1 MQGTWVWSLVQEDST
16 CHGTTKPVCHNYWSL
31 HALEPMIC
39 NKKSHHDEKPMHCNE
54 EESPLATT
62 RESPRS
68 SNEDPAQP
76 QANTENY
83 LKKQNTLWVL
93 WKGTRPHLTQ
103 HLIYCLYP
111 QLTFHYIFTYFC
123 LLFIIGSSGKV
134 FHLFLWP
141 GSMWDPSS
149 LLRDPI
155 HAPCTE
161 AQSLNHWTAW
171 EVPHLLSK
179 VTSLSLNPPAHLW
192 LCSTS
197 LLLCFTASSSTPPV
211 KPTDLLP
218 NEAKQ
223 NKTALC
229 ILQPHN

>member
-1 MQGTWVWSLVQEDST
+1 M
-16 CHGTTKPVCHNYWSL
+16 
-31 HALEPMIC
+31 
-39 NKKSHHDEKPMHCNE
+39 
-54 EESPLATT
+54 LAAT
-62 RESPRS
+62 RESPGAATKTPHSRKS
-68 SNEDPAQP
+68 I
-76 QANTENY
+76 
-83 LKKQNTLWVL
+83 KKIIKKKSLWVPWVP

-111 QLTFHYIFTYFC
+111 QLTFLYIFTYFC
-123 LLFIIGSSGKV
+123 LLFIIGSSGKI

-141 GSMWDPSS
+141 CSMWDPSS

-161 AQSLNHWTAW
+161 AWSLNHWTAW

-179 VTSLSLNPPAHLW
+179 VTSLSCNSPAGLW
-192 LCSTS
+192 SCSTS
-197 LLLCFTASSSTPPV
+197 LLLCSTASSSIPPD
-211 KPTDLLP
+211 KPIDLL

-223 NKTALC
+223 NKTAPC